1 MSLVA
6 TPLDD
11 VQAAAATWAQLRAE
25 TTRLT
30 NDWLTEREVL
40 NASVRALET
49 RARQLE
55 NERDTLEASTTR
67 ERREIA
73 ELTARNTAIAAQ
85 LDSADASVDRVAR
98 RLQELRP
105 SLPPRLSSALDLPF
119 LSVNDPAISPTERMQ
134 HMSTIL
140 NRTQQFNQSIV
151 LAEEI
156 LSPTPGGEPRLLQVL
171 YWGLAQACAL
181 DVAGNETYIGRPVNG
196 TWTWTAAPGL
206 AVAVADMIAIYRDQ
220 ATPRFHAVPAAI
232 NN

>member
-1 MSLVA
+1 MSVAA

-206 AVAVADMIAIYRDQ
+206 ADAVSDMIAIYRDQ